1 MMLSEIQ
8 LRDMLAPER
17 NRIKQREAQRYLKR
31 LGHDPKLLDK
41 WIKNG
46 LLRKTKDGNGN
57 CPVWY
62 SLKDIQ
68 RLIAKL

>member
-1 MMLSEIQ
+1 MILSEIQ
-8 LRDMLAPER
+8 LRDMMAPKG

-41 WIKNG
+41 WVGNG
-46 LLRKTKDGNGN
+46 LLRKTKEGNSN

-62 SLKDIQ
+62 SIKDIQ